1 MSEKALQTA
10 EKRGQVKGKGQKE
23 IYTHLHTEFQRTARR
38 DKKVFLT
45 DQFTET
51 EKNDPC
57 SSSGK
62 KSACNVGGLGSI
74 PELGRSPGEGKDY
87 LFQYS
92 GLENCMDNKVH
103 GITKSWT

>member
-23 IYTHLHTEFQRTARR
+23 IYNHLNTEFQRTARR